1 MFLCRHKKGEAQT
14 RELVQK
20 ILRLNAISVS
30 RSGRKEKEKD
40 NCSSKNYLGEKGKE
54 KSKRHNINI

>member
-1 MFLCRHKKGEAQT
+1 MCSPKKGEAQT

-20 ILRLNAISVS
+20 ILRLNAISVN

-40 NCSSKNYLGEKGKE
+40 NCSSKDYLGEKRGK